1 MNDKFEGQQVFGS
14 MINEIDK
21 VQKEKIKAELKKQKL
36 KDKNKDKNVTIDEG
50 KNEKI

>member
-14 MINEIDK
+14 MIKEIDK